1 MGKHF
6 NLNTM
11 LAKDVV
17 ASRLEVGISFTEF
30 SYQILQSMDFLHLF
44 KKEDVQ
50 VQIGGAD
57 QWGTS
62 LQGLS

>member
-1 MGKHF
+1 M
-6 NLNTM
+6 
-11 LAKDVV
+11 VV
-17 ASRLEVGISFTEF
+17 SRLEVEF
-30 SYQILQSMDFLHLF
+30 HLLNSHTKSLQSMDFLF
-44 KKEDVQ
+44 IQDRRQ